1 MAVIVRRWLSCCS
14 LGIMETLVPPFSLH
28 LLIAIFK
35 AVWSRQCWPRSWS
48 ENDWNKWSTI
58 KFLRGYPF
66 HLTLNLILL
75 LPAHSAAHLSVCF
88 CPLSYP
94 FVLFSYPFSAHFN
107 LFFYCCILFPLSHS
121 SLQSFPCPFFIL
133 HIQTSLLIYSII
145 LFIHISYPLS
155 FCFLCLSRNNGSLLM
170 WGNCRCTVKGH
181 TLLLSFAHSL
191 LALFTQ

>member
-1 MAVIVRRWLSCCS
+1 MAVIAKRWLFCCS
-14 LGIMETLVPPFSLH
+14 LGIMETLVSPFSLH

-58 KFLRGYPF
+58 KFLRGCPF

-75 LPAHSAAHLSVCF
+75 LPVHSASHLSVCL
-88 CPLSYP
+88 CPLFHP
-94 FVLFSYPFSAHFN
+94 FLLRPFSALFN
-107 LFFYCCILFPLSHS
+107 LFFYFRILFPLPHS
-121 SLQSFPCPFFIL
+121 SLQSFLCPSFIL
-133 HIQTSLLIYSII
+133 HIQTSHLIYSII
-145 LFIHISYPLS
+145 LFIHISYHLS
-155 FCFLCLSRNNGSLLM
+155 FCFLCLASNNGYLFM

-181 TLLLSFAHSL
+181 TLLLSFAHCL